1 MNEEYLFISAL
12 LNKPEYLKYAVAK
25 IQVDYLEDE
34 FCRAIYQKMIDMENY
49 TLPIL
54 AKELKINPVELIKIT
69 DFLTICNKLMF
80 DGYCYVIFEN
90 YRSRAIKNLVSV
102 DDFDLDKLYELK
114 NMKFFEDREINES
127 DEFLKNVELVYQG
140 KEDNRN
146 IKTGFDCID
155 NEIKGFRKSEAI
167 FIGGRPGSGKTSLGM
182 NIAYNMAK
190 DKKNVLFC
198 SLEMGAI
205 ELHERIIKSI
215 AKISCWDN
223 MTSDDF
229 DRVIKLSKEIKDRLP
244 LKIYDKPGMTIE
256 DIFYKCRSEKNL
268 DVVFIDHLAI
278 LKSVKPFK
286 SRYEEVSYIS
296 GRIKVLARELDIP
309 VICLCQLNRAL
320 EGREI
325 KAPTMADIR
334 DSGSV
339 EQDGDI
345 IAFVY
350 RPEYHLK
357 DKEPDDTDSREWQEW
372 NEEMQSL
379 KGKANFIV
387 AKNRRGFIGR
397 LKLMFE
403 GKYYLFYERKE

>member
-12 LNKPEYLKYAVAK
+12 LSKPEYLKYAVAK

-34 FCRAIYQKMIDMENY
+34 FCRSIYQKMIEMENY
-49 TLPIL
+49 TLPTL
-54 AKELKINPVELIKIT
+54 AKQLKINPVELLKI
-69 DFLTICNKLMF
+69 DEILMICNKMTF

-102 DDFDLDKLYELK
+102 DDFDLDKLAELK
-114 NMKFFEDREINES
+114 QMKFFDDKELNES
-127 DEFLKNVELVYQG
+127 DEFLKNVELQYQG
-140 KEDNRN
+140 KEDLRN

-155 NEIKGFRKSEAI
+155 KALGGFRKSEAI
-167 FIGGRPGSGKTSLGM
+167 FIGGRPGSGKTTLGM

-190 DKKNVLFC
+190 EKLNVLFC

-205 ELHERIIKSI
+205 ELHERIVKSI
-215 AKISCWDN
+215 TKIDN
-223 MTSDDF
+223 WNHMGQSDF
-229 DRVIKLSKEIKDRLP
+229 DKVIKYSKAVKERLP

-256 DIFYKCRSEKNL
+256 DIFYKCRNEKNL

-357 DKEPDDTDSREWQEW
+357 DKEPDDVDSREWQEW

-379 KGKANFIV
+379 KGKANFVV

-403 GKYYLFYERKE
+403 GKYYLFYER

>member
-1 MNEEYLFISAL
+1 MNEEYIFISAL
-12 LNKPEYLKYAVAK
+12 LMKPEFLKYAVAK
-25 IQVDYLEDE
+25 IKPEYIEDD
-34 FCRAIYQKMIDMENY
+34 FCRMVYQEMVNMETY
-49 TLPIL
+49 TLPTL
-54 AKELKINPVELIKIT
+54 AKQLKINPIELVKIS
-69 DFLTICNKLMF
+69 DILTIVNKMSF

-102 DDFDLDKLYELK
+102 DDFDLDKLTELK
-114 NMKFFEDREINES
+114 QMKFFEENEVNES
-127 DEFLKNVELVYQG
+127 DEFLKNIEIVYQG
-140 KEDNRN
+140 KEDNRT
-146 IKTGFDCID
+146 IKTGFECID
-155 NEIKGFRKSEAI
+155 NSIKGFRKSEAI
-167 FIGGRPGSGKTSLGM
+167 FIGGRPGSGKTTLGM

-205 ELHERIIKSI
+205 ELHERIIKSV
-215 AKISCWDN
+215 AKIDRWDN
-223 MTSDDF
+223 ITSTEF
-229 DRVIKLSKEIKDRLP
+229 DKVIKLSKAVKERLP

-256 DIFYKCRSEKNL
+256 DIFYKCRNEKNL

-278 LKSVKPFK
+278 LKSVKNFK

-357 DKEPDDTDSREWQEW
+357 DKEPDDTNSREWQEW
-372 NEEMQSL
+372 NEEMESV
-379 KGKANFIV
+379 KGKANFVI

-403 GKYYLFYERKE
+403 GKYYLFYER

>member
-12 LNKPEYLKYAVAK
+12 LSKPEYLKYAVAK
-25 IQVDYLEDE
+25 IQVDYLENE
-34 FCRAIYQKMIDMENY
+34 FCRSIYQKMIEMEKY
-49 TLPIL
+49 TLPTL
-54 AKELKINPVELIKIT
+54 AKQLKINPVELLKI
-69 DFLTICNKLMF
+69 DEILTLCNKMTF

-102 DDFDLDKLYELK
+102 DDFDLDKLTELK
-114 NMKFFEDREINES
+114 QMKFFDDKELNES
-127 DEFLKNVELVYQG
+127 DEFLKNVELQYQG
-140 KEDNRN
+140 KEDLRN
-146 IKTGFDCID
+146 VKTGFDCID
-155 NEIKGFRKSEAI
+155 KELGGFRKSEAI
-167 FIGGRPGSGKTSLGM
+167 FIGGRPGSGKTTLGM

-190 DKKNVLFC
+190 EKLNVLFC

-205 ELHERIIKSI
+205 ELHERIVKSI
-215 AKISCWDN
+215 TKIDN
-223 MTSDDF
+223 WNHMGKSDF
-229 DRVIKLSKEIKDRLP
+229 DKVIKYSKAVKERLP

-256 DIFYKCRSEKNL
+256 DIFYKCRNEKNL

-357 DKEPDDTDSREWQEW
+357 DKEPDDVDSREWQEW

-379 KGKANFIV
+379 KGKANFVV

-397 LKLMFE
+397 LKLMFD
-403 GKYYLFYERKE
+403 GRFYLFYERKE